1 MFRFSSEQMILYE
14 VEGSGKIQPV
24 SSLGEEAARHKKP
37 DPSLTGEALHY
48 KQCTRRGRGGIAGC
62 F

>member
-1 MFRFSSEQMILYE
+1 MIMYE

-37 DPSLTGEALHY
+37 DPSLTGAALHY
-48 KQCTRRGRGGIAGC
+48 KQCTRRGRPLLII
-62 F
+62 FDHLKLI